1 MDKDKMY
8 DTVMKIIERGH
19 NVEIQRKPDGT
30 LKIYEIKRKTVTAV
44 CFYQNQAVRCYTS
57 AGQVET

>member
-19 NVEIQRKPDGT
+19 NVEIQRKHDGT
-30 LKIYEIKRKTVTAV
+30 LKIYEIKRKTVT
-44 CFYQNQAVRCYTS
+44 
-57 AGQVET
+57 

>member
-1 MDKDKMY
+1 MDKEKMY

-30 LKIYEIKRKTVTAV
+30 LKIYEIKRKTVT
-44 CFYQNQAVRCYTS
+44 
-57 AGQVET
+57 

>member
-8 DTVMKIIERGH
+8 DTVMKIIERAH

-30 LKIYEIKRKTVTAV
+30 LKI
-44 CFYQNQAVRCYTS
+44 
-57 AGQVET
+57 